1 MDGGSGHVFR
11 EPRSERNSMPV
22 TKIAARRFKT
32 EVGRLV
38 RKAAGYDP
46 AAPVNFL
53 ELDLRDPSGRIVFPG
68 YSRVARSVHRGELP
82 YYGSP
87 VKVVAFV
94 KPSARRALSGLKASD
109 CTRFGDVNYYPGPL
123 VLLYANAALPPGFED
138 WGLERKRAALT
149 EGLVREDVR
158 KVGAWG
164 VYPVTLEE
172 VPDLAGCLP
181 EYINPASDM
190 QLGRLLGKIC
200 AYSLY

>member
-1 MDGGSGHVFR
+1 
-11 EPRSERNSMPV
+11 MPV
-22 TKIAARRFKT
+22 TKFAARRFKT

-38 RKAAGYDP
+38 RKAEGYDP
-46 AAPVNFL
+46 SALVNFL
-53 ELDLRDPSGRIVFPG
+53 ELDLRNPSCRFVFPG
-68 YSRVARSVHRGELP
+68 YSRIVRSVYRRDLP
-82 YYGSP
+82 YLDSP
-87 VKVVAFV
+87 VKVVVFV
-94 KPSARRALSGLKASD
+94 RASSRRALSGLRPSD
-109 CTRFGDVNYYPGPL
+109 CARSGDVNYYPGPL
-123 VLLYANAALPPGFED
+123 VLLYADAAIPEGFGD

-158 KVGAWG
+158 KVEAWG

-181 EYINPASDM
+181 EFINPASDM